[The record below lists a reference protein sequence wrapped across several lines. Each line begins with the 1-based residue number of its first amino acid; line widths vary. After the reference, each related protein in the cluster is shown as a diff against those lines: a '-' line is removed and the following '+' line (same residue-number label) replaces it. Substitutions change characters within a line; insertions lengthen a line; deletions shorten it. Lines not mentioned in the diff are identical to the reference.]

1 MNEPAL
7 PHGARRKE
15 KTYMKRTT
23 ERSNLGFEEVGDNH
37 AWHNTENGPAAIG
50 VGPGRKLGRRLFM
63 KSLALGGASLMP
75 IGAALADGDS
85 GRTRLGSITDGDA
98 AILRFL
104 AAAEILETDLWEQYT
119 DFVDV
124 DSAYTNALEVIDDNM
139 ATYVDQNTAD
149 EFSHQDFLNA
159 FLIKMHKQPVNLER
173 FRTLPSSP
181 VSPSQKPRL
190 TNLMHMNV
198 DTSWYLRYRS
208 SGNPDFGD
216 TFGQAV
222 DIVNR
227 PAIPVQNQSLY
238 TANQMQAIANTAAFH
253 FAMIEQGGSSLY
265 DALSLK
271 CSSLLALR
279 ILTSIGGT
287 EVAHFEI
294 WNDKAGD
301 APPVDS
307 GDGLVFPDL
316 NQNPATTTSLVMPR
330 PCKFIS
336 SDLPLCSVIRP
347 TSIGLAGATA
357 AAHFLTNTGLFEGQS
372 DAFFHALFSLAS
384 AADRAARQCE
394 D

>member
-1 MNEPAL
+1 MKIQKASMNTDKANRSGAKEAL
-7 PHGARRKE
+7 RTKSAMGQLARRSFVK
-15 KTYMKRTT
+15 Y
-23 ERSNLGFEEVGDNH
+23 
-37 AWHNTENGPAAIG
+37 
-50 VGPGRKLGRRLFM
+50 
-63 KSLALGGASLMP
+63 LALGSSTLLPAG
-75 IGAALADGDS
+75 LAMAE
-85 GRTRLGSITDGDA
+85 RRNTKSIAGKISDGDA

-104 AAAEILETDLWEQYT
+104 AAAEILETDLWQQYT
-119 DFVDV
+119 EFVDT
-124 DSAYTNALEVIDDNM
+124 DGPYTDAIEAIDDDM
-139 ATYVDQNTAD
+139 PTYIDQNTND
-149 EFSHQDFLNA
+149 EVSHQAFLNA
-159 FLIKMHKQPVNLER
+159 FLVKMHRQPVNLEP

-181 VSPSQKPRL
+181 VAPVQAKRL
-190 TNLMHMNV
+190 TNLMHLNV

-216 TFGQAV
+216 AFGQAV
-222 DIVNR
+222 DIVDR
-227 PAIPVQNQSLY
+227 PSIPVHDQSSY

-279 ILTSIGGT
+279 IVTSIEGS

-316 NQNPATTTSLVMPR
+316 NLNPATTTSLVMPK

-336 SDLPLCSVIRP
+336 EDLPLCSIIRP

-357 AAHFLTNTGLFEGQS
+357 TVQFFADTGLFEGQS
-372 DAFFHALFSLAS
+372 DAFLHTLVGLAA
-384 AADRAARQCE
+384 AADKAVRDLE